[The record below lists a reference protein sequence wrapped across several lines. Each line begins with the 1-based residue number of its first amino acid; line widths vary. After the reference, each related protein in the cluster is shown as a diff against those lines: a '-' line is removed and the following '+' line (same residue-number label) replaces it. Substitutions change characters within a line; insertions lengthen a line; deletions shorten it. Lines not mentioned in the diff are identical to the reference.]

1 LKPIEERGYLIVA
14 TNTVYTDYVDC
25 SVTLAKTIKYWHPD
39 AKICLLTNS
48 TENPA
53 PHLFDYV
60 REFPFPITVE
70 NPYANDWQ
78 VFHATPFRET
88 IKLEADMLITSPV
101 DHWWTMLR
109 NRDVVV
115 STGCRDWKDRRASA
129 RHYRQVFDANNL
141 PDVYNAITYW
151 RLSATAQ
158 EFFVTVRN
166 IFENWPHYRAMLK
179 FPEDAPSTDVVYA
192 MAAQLI
198 GPERC
203 TMPFASYPT
212 IIHMKRHIQ
221 HSQREDW
228 TEEMLWEYR
237 DYELRVNTVMQHGAF
252 HYHVKDWHRE
262 R

>member
-1 LKPIEERGYLIVA
+1 MKPIEEKGYLIVA
-14 TNTVYTDYVDC
+14 TNTVYTDYVNC
-25 SVTLAKTIKYWHPD
+25 STTMAKTIKFWHPD

-53 PHLFDYV
+53 PDLFDYV
-60 REFPFPITVE
+60 REFPFPIAVQ

-88 IKLEADMLITSPV
+88 IKLEADMLITSPI

-109 NRDVVV
+109 HRDVVV
-115 STGCRDWKDRRASA
+115 STGCRDWKDQRAKA

-151 RLSATAQ
+151 RLSQTAK
-158 EFFVTVRN
+158 EFFDTVRD
-166 IFENWPHYRAMLK
+166 IFENWPQYRALLK
-179 FPEDAPSTDVVYA
+179 FPEDAASTDVVYA
-192 MAAQLI
+192 LAAQII
-198 GPERC
+198 GVEKC
-203 TMPFASYPT
+203 TMPFATYPS

-237 DYELRVNTVMQHGAF
+237 NYELRVNTVMQRGAF

>member
-14 TNTVYTDYVDC
+14 TNTVCTDYVDC

-53 PHLFDYV
+53 SHLFDYV

-129 RHYRQVFDANNL
+129 RHYRQVFDANHL

-151 RLSATAQ
+151 RLSETAQ

-166 IFENWPHYRAMLK
+166 IFENWPQYRAMLK
-179 FPEDAPSTDVVYA
+179 FPEAAPSTDVVYA

-221 HSQREDW
+221 HLQREDW

-237 DYELRVNTVMQHGAF
+237 NYELRVNTVMQHGAF